1 MKVLLYGY
9 VRWWRAGSHTQKL
22 MSMKLTI
29 ALMFLTTVQVYAV
42 GSDAQTVTISKKN
55 ISLQEVFKRI
65 NRQTGLDFVYD
76 MKVVQRAGKV
86 DLDVNNMDVGEVLKL
101 CFAN

>member
-9 VRWWRAGSHTQKL
+9 ARWWRAGSHSQKL

-29 ALMFLTTVQVYAV
+29 ALLFLTTVQVYAV
-42 GSDAQTVTISKKN
+42 SGDAQTVSISKKN
-55 ISLQEVFKRI
+55 IPLQEVFKQI

-76 MKVVQRAGKV
+76 MKV
-86 DLDVNNMDVGEVLKL
+86 
-101 CFAN
+101 